1 MKIMWSRV
9 NLTNRFV
16 KFTPI
21 QVISIVWLNKRGGSS
36 CHIISK
42 SSMGT
47 KLLRGDTKITSNRR
61 EEPTRIRMLIGAA
74 FRIENDCFTCIHA
87 QDLLKAKWCKSWPWI
102 ILWHSKAITVNKHRL
117 GEHLSVCFT
126 NCERSYFPVSIN
138 TLQYAYKSHRSLF
151 SLHSTTGLTD
161 RQR

>member
-61 EEPTRIRMLIGAA
+61 EELTRIRMLIGAA
-74 FRIENDCFTCIHA
+74 FRIKNDCFTCTKTIVFMLRIYWKLS
-87 QDLLKAKWCKSWPWI
+87 D
-102 ILWHSKAITVNKHRL
+102 VNPGHESFSGIQKP
-117 GEHLSVCFT
+117 SQWT
-126 NCERSYFPVSIN
+126 NTGWENIFLYALPIVS
-138 TLQYAYKSHRSLF
+138 
-151 SLHSTTGLTD
+151 D
-161 RQR
+161 RIFRYQ